1 MAVGALNCPMCGASV
16 KSESTRCE
24 HCGTRLA
31 LAACPV
37 CFGTMFLGARYC
49 SHCGARMDR
58 AEEGESPHSCPR
70 CKHRLKIVAFGKVQL
85 AECSQCEGLW
95 ADTLSL
101 EQICADREQ
110 QSAVLGAAKLALPAE
125 SRAMEPVRYLPCP
138 VCKKLMN
145 RVNFARCSNVIVDVC
160 KPHGTWFDRDE
171 LRRIIEFI
179 RSGGLEAARSRELAE
194 LEEKRRQ
201 VRTQKIAGGWDPAA
215 SSRDRDFPDLR
226 LGVSSVAGLLRDWLR

>member
-31 LAACPV
+31 LAACPA

-58 AEEGESPHSCPR
+58 AEAGESPHSCPR
-70 CKHRLKIVAFGKVQL
+70 CKQRLKVVSFGNVQL
-85 AECSQCEGLW
+85 AECPRCEGIW

-110 QSAVLGAAKLALPAE
+110 QSAVLGAAKVALPSE
-125 SRAMEPVRYLPCP
+125 SRPMEPVRYVPCP
-138 VCKKLMN
+138 VCHKLMN

-160 KPHGTWFDRDE
+160 KNHGTWFDRDE

-179 RSGGLEAARSRELAE
+179 RSGGLEAVRSRELAE
-194 LEEKRRQ
+194 LEERRRQ
-201 VRTQKIAGGWDPAA
+201 LRAQKIAGAWDTTAA
-215 SSRDRDFPDLR
+215 RDRDFPDLR
-226 LGVSSVAGLLRDWLR
+226 LGVSSVAKLLRDFLR